1 MPRTVPTQ
9 PPTLPPVTEA
19 HRRAAFVAMGWVG
32 WTYEQALAD
41 PVRSRVVECRAH
53 ALRKAQWQQERR
65 QARQSRWVRQ
75 PWPSTGMAGRDGK
88 RASAGDF
95 DD

>member
-1 MPRTVPTQ
+1 
-9 PPTLPPVTEA
+9 
-19 HRRAAFVAMGWVG
+19 
-32 WTYEQALAD
+32 
-41 PVRSRVVECRAH
+41 VRSRVVECRAH

-65 QARQSRWVRQ
+65 QRRWVRQ

-88 RASAGDF
+88 RAAAGDF